1 MLVEEIFL
9 KIGYKNGEIFA
20 LSNDDSTVLVSLFA
34 EMTEAAQP
42 QQQPQRGG
50 LRGRRDG
57 QRGGPRGAPRGG
69 RGAPQGG
76 KGKNEWQPRTKL
88 GRLVKTN
95 RITTIEEIY
104 LHAMPIK
111 EPEIIDQLLGEDLK
125 DEVMKIMPVQKQ
137 TRAGQRTRF
146 KACIAVG
153 DGNGHIGLGI
163 KTAAEVAN
171 AIKGAMIYAK
181 LSILPV
187 RLGYWGNKI
196 GKPHTVPNTV
206 TGKCGS
212 VRMRLI
218 PAPRGS
224 GIVAGSVA
232 KKLLA
237 MAGFEDVFTSSI
249 GHTKTTFNFLVATY
263 KAIEH
268 TYQFLTPDQWEKK
281 EPEVHPFVAYS
292 DQLAQSNEF
301 KVEKVNVNLQN
312 Q

>member
-1 MLVEEIFL
+1 MSEE
-9 KIGYKNGEIFA
+9 A
-20 LSNDDSTVLVSLFA
+20 Q
-34 EMTEAAQP
+34 AQP
-42 QQQPQRGG
+42 SGEQRRGG
-50 LRGRRDG
+50 MRGRRDAG
-57 QRGGPRGAPRGG
+57 RGGPRGG
-69 RGAPQGG
+69 RGAPRNNAPGAG

-88 GRLVKTN
+88 GRLVKSS
-95 RITTIEEIY
+95 RITTIEQIY
-104 LHAMPIK
+104 LHALPIK
-111 EPEIIDQLLGEDLK
+111 EPEIIDLLLGDKLK

-153 DGNGHIGLGI
+153 DGEGHIGLGI

-268 TYQFLTPDQWEKK
+268 TYQFLTPDQWEAK
-281 EPEVHPFVAYS
+281 EPEVHPFVEHSEY
-292 DQLAQSNEF
+292 LAEYNEN
-301 KVEKVNVNLQN
+301 KVQKVNINLQD

>member
-1 MLVEEIFL
+1 MSEQAPT
-9 KIGYKNGEIFA
+9 N
-20 LSNDDSTVLVSLFA
+20 
-34 EMTEAAQP
+34 TE
-42 QQQPQRGG
+42 
-50 LRGRRDG
+50 
-57 QRGGPRGAPRGG
+57 GG
-69 RGAPQGG
+69 RGMRGRQGNGPRQGG
-76 KGKNEWQPRTKL
+76 RPPRQNQGKGDKNSWVPKTKL
-88 GRLVKTN
+88 GRLVN
-95 RITTIEEIY
+95 AGRITKIEDIY
-104 LHAMPIK
+104 YHAMPIK
-111 EPEIIDQLLGEDLK
+111 EPEIIDKLLGDKLK

-153 DGNGHIGLGI
+153 DGEGHIGLGI

-187 RLGYWGNKI
+187 RFGYWGNKI

-237 MAGFEDVFTSSI
+237 MAGFQDLFTSSI

-263 KAIEH
+263 QAIEN
-268 TYQFLTPDQWEKK
+268 TYKFLTPDQWER
-281 EPEVHPFVAYS
+281 PEVEIHPFVEHTEFLS
-292 DQLAQSNEF
+292 QQNEHKVVKMSVDLQSH
-301 KVEKVNVNLQN
+301 
-312 Q
+312 

>member
-1 MLVEEIFL
+1 M
-9 KIGYKNGEIFA
+9 
-20 LSNDDSTVLVSLFA
+20 S
-34 EMTEAAQP
+34 EAAQT
-42 QQQPQRGG
+42 QPTGEQRRGM
-50 LRGRRDG
+50 RGRRDG
-57 QRGGPRGAPRGG
+57 ARGG
-69 RGAPQGG
+69 RGAPRNGPAG
-76 KGKNEWQPRTKL
+76 PKGKNEWQPRTKL
-88 GRLVKTN
+88 GRLVKN
-95 RITTIEEIY
+95 GRITSIEEIY
-104 LHAMPIK
+104 LHAIPIK
-111 EPEIIDQLLGEDLK
+111 EAEIVDHLLGDALK

-212 VRMRLI
+212 IRMRLI

-232 KKLLA
+232 KKLLG

-263 KAIEH
+263 QAIEN
-268 TYQFLTPDQWEKK
+268 TYKFLTPDQWEQKV
-281 EPEVHPFVAYS
+281 PETHPFVEHSEY
-292 DQLAQSNEF
+292 LAGFNEN
-301 KVEKVNVNLQN
+301 KVTRISIDLQT

>member
-9 KIGYKNGEIFA
+9 KIGYKNGEILT
-20 LSNDDSTVLVSLFA
+20 LSNDDSTVLASLFA

-50 LRGRRDG
+50 MRGRRDG
-57 QRGGPRGAPRGG
+57 QRGGPRGAPRGQ
-69 RGAPQGG
+69 RGGPQGG

-268 TYQFLTPDQWEKK
+268 TYQFLTPDQWDQK
-281 EPEVHPFVAYS
+281 EHEVHPFVAYS
-292 DQLAQSNEF
+292 DQLAQLNEF

>member
-1 MLVEEIFL
+1 MVLLNIFMNNLTANSHFDVKIEGKTITVDTIFL
-9 KIGYKNGEIFA
+9 RAIRRLCTALCSMSTAPRKLEGE
-20 LSNDDSTVLVSLFA
+20 
-34 EMTEAAQP
+34 QR
-42 QQQPQRGG
+42 RGG
-50 LRGRRDG
+50 MRGRRSD
-57 QRGGPRGAPRGG
+57 RSDKD
-69 RGAPQGG
+69 G
-76 KGKNEWQPRTKL
+76 KGGFTPRTKL
-88 GRLVKTN
+88 GRLVKSG
-95 RITTIEEIY
+95 RIKTIEEIY

-111 EPEIIDQLLGEDLK
+111 EPEIIDQLLGDSLK

-146 KACIAVG
+146 KACIAIG
-153 DGNGHIGLGI
+153 DGKGHVGLGI

-187 RLGYWGNKI
+187 RMGYWGNRI
-196 GKPHTVPNTV
+196 GTPHTVPNTV

-263 KAIEH
+263 KAIEN
-268 TYQFLTPDQWEKK
+268 TYKFLTPDQWERSQ
-281 EPEVHPFVAYS
+281 PPDHPFVEHS
-292 DQLAQSNEF
+292 QFLSETNDF
-301 KVEKVNVNLQN
+301 KVAKVDINLQN
-312 Q
+312 K

>member
-1 MLVEEIFL
+1 
-9 KIGYKNGEIFA
+9 
-20 LSNDDSTVLVSLFA
+20 
-34 EMTEAAQP
+34 
-42 QQQPQRGG
+42 
-50 LRGRRDG
+50 
-57 QRGGPRGAPRGG
+57 
-69 RGAPQGG
+69 
-76 KGKNEWQPRTKL
+76 
-88 GRLVKTN
+88 
-95 RITTIEEIY
+95 
-104 LHAMPIK
+104 
-111 EPEIIDQLLGEDLK
+111 
-125 DEVMKIMPVQKQ
+125 MKIMPVQKQ

-153 DGNGHIGLGI
+153 DGDGHIGLGI

-171 AIKGAMIYAK
+171 AIKGAMVYAK

-212 VRMRLI
+212 IRMRLI

-263 KAIEH
+263 KAIEG
-268 TYQFLTPDQWEKK
+268 TYKFLTPDQWDK
-281 EPEVHPFVAYS
+281 ETPPAHPFVENTDYLS
-292 DQLAQSNEF
+292 EFNEF
-301 KVEKVNVNLQN
+301 KVSKINVDLQN

>member
-1 MLVEEIFL
+1 MKAFCSMSEE
-9 KIGYKNGEIFA
+9 A
-20 LSNDDSTVLVSLFA
+20 Q
-34 EMTEAAQP
+34 AQP
-42 QQQPQRGG
+42 SGEQRRGG
-50 LRGRRDG
+50 MRGRRDAG
-57 QRGGPRGAPRGG
+57 RGGPRGG
-69 RGAPQGG
+69 RGAPRNNAPGAG

-88 GRLVKTN
+88 GRLVKSS
-95 RITTIEEIY
+95 RITTIEQIY
-104 LHAMPIK
+104 LHALPIK
-111 EPEIIDQLLGEDLK
+111 EPEIIDLLLGDKLK

-153 DGNGHIGLGI
+153 DGEGHIGLGI

-249 GHTKTTFNFLVATY
+249 GHTKTTFNFLVATC

-268 TYQFLTPDQWEKK
+268 TYQFLTPDQWEDK
-281 EPEVHPFVAYS
+281 EPEVHPFVEHSEY
-292 DQLAQSNEF
+292 LAEYNEN
-301 KVEKVNVNLQN
+301 KVQKVNINLQD

>member
-1 MLVEEIFL
+1 MSEAPTQLE
-9 KIGYKNGEIFA
+9 GEQRRGGMRGRRD
-20 LSNDDSTVLVSLFA
+20 N
-34 EMTEAAQP
+34 QRGGRRP
-42 QQQPQRGG
+42 GPQRGG
-50 LRGRRDG
+50 D
-57 QRGGPRGAPRGG
+57 
-69 RGAPQGG
+69 
-76 KGKNEWQPRTKL
+76 KGKDKWQPRTKL
-88 GRLVKTN
+88 GRLVSTG

-104 LHAMPIK
+104 LHAIPIK
-111 EPEIIDQLLGEDLK
+111 EPEIVDHLLGDKLK

-153 DGNGHIGLGI
+153 DGEGHIGLGI

-187 RLGYWGNKI
+187 RRGYWGNKI
-196 GKPHTVPNTV
+196 GQPHTVPNTV

-212 VRMRLI
+212 IRMRLI

-232 KKLLA
+232 KKLLG

-263 KAIEH
+263 KAIEA
-268 TYQFLTPDQWEKK
+268 TYQFLTPDQWDRQ
-281 EPEVHPFVAYS
+281 EPPMHPFVEHS
-292 DQLAQSNEF
+292 EMLSQSIEQ
-301 KVEKVNVNLQN
+301 KVHRVDINLQG

>member
-1 MLVEEIFL
+1 M
-9 KIGYKNGEIFA
+9 
-20 LSNDDSTVLVSLFA
+20 
-34 EMTEAAQP
+34 
-42 QQQPQRGG
+42 
-50 LRGRRDG
+50 RGRRDG
-57 QRGGPRGAPRGG
+57 SRGG
-69 RGAPQGG
+69 RGAPRNGPQNAG
-76 KGKNEWQPRTKL
+76 KGKNEWVPKTKL

-95 RITTIEEIY
+95 RITSIEEIY
-104 LHAMPIK
+104 LHAIPIK
-111 EPEIIDQLLGEDLK
+111 EAEIVDQLLGDNLK

-212 VRMRLI
+212 IRMRLI

-232 KKLLA
+232 KKLLG

-263 KAIEH
+263 KAIEN
-268 TYQFLTPDQWEKK
+268 TYKFLTPDQWEEKV
-281 EPEVHPFVAYS
+281 PETHPFVEHSEY
-292 DQLAQSNEF
+292 LASMNDTRVTKINIE
-301 KVEKVNVNLQN
+301 LQ
-312 Q
+312 